1 MDVPIRFLPV
11 EDVLVDIEM
20 LMMTSSIS
28 RFIGRMES
36 FKVCVPAFIRVN
48 SVYSFI

>member
-1 MDVPIRFLPV
+1 MDVPIRFLLI
-11 EDVLVDIEM
+11 EDVPVNIEM
-20 LMMTSSIS
+20 LVETLSIS

-36 FKVCVPAFIRVN
+36 FKVCMPAFIRVS